1 MKKKVLRVL
10 TGMFFLIIS
19 IFVLFFA
26 YILVQAALLINLQ
39 RGPQI
44 IEPVYSPSGKMVM
57 TPTRNENKE
66 DVDHYHEVVMVVRD
80 VETGKVLLEAQTDA
94 ASRLSW
100 DVRWID
106 EDTIQLLSS
115 DIGGR
120 CWKREAD
127 TSWQEAS
134 CPK

>member
-1 MKKKVLRVL
+1 
-10 TGMFFLIIS
+10 
-19 IFVLFFA
+19 LFFV

-57 TPTRNENKE
+57 VPTRNENEE
-66 DVDHYHEVVMVVRD
+66 DVKHYHEVIIIVRD

-127 TSWQEAS
+127 ASWQEAS